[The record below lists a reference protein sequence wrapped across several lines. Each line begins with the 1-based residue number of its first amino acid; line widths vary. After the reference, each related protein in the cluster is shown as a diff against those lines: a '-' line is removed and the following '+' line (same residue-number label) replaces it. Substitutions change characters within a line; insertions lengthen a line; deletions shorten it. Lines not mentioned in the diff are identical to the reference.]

1 MVKINEALLEVRNL
15 YEAMYRFDSLAA
27 AQLGLHVT
35 DLRCANALETSP
47 LSAGEIGSRLALSSG
62 SVTALVNRLV
72 RAEFVERVR
81 DPNDARRS
89 LVALTPIFK
98 KRAYKVYSE
107 LGAAISVHYTKY
119 GDDELRTIVD
129 AIALL
134 SASFDD
140 ASQQLE

>member
-1 MVKINEALLEVRNL
+1 MVKINEALLEVRSL

-27 AQLGLHVT
+27 EQLGLHVT
-35 DLRCANALETSP
+35 DLRCANALEASP

-72 RAEFVERVR
+72 RAGFVERIR

-89 LVALTPIFK
+89 LVALTPMFK

-107 LGAAISVHYTKY
+107 LGIAISESYTHY
-119 GDDELRTIVD
+119 GDTDLRVIVD
-129 AIALL
+129 AIANL
-134 SASFDD
+134 SASFEN
-140 ASQQLE
+140 AAQKLN